1 MTEQKFGHIAR
12 EAVKHPYVI
21 RDRHVATQHPQRKGL
36 YEGDSRN
43 GVICLSER
51 LFFNEYEKNG
61 SQFAGRS
68 SYEPTGIYQVSAL
81 AYTHI
86 LTT

>member
-1 MTEQKFGHIAR
+1 MVSQNATRKLAAYKTPQLFINIA
-12 EAVKHPYVI
+12 
-21 RDRHVATQHPQRKGL
+21 VATQHPQRKGL

-68 SYEPTGIYQVSAL
+68 SYEPIGIYQVSAL
-81 AYTHI
+81 IYTQI

>member
-1 MTEQKFGHIAR
+1 MVSHNATTKTTAYKTPQLFIDIA
-12 EAVKHPYVI
+12 
-21 RDRHVATQHPQRKGL
+21 VATQHPQRKGL

-61 SQFAGRS
+61 SQFAGHS
-68 SYEPTGIYQVSAL
+68 SYEPTGTYQVSAL
-81 AYTHI
+81 ICTQI

>member
-21 RDRHVATQHPQRKGL
+21 RDRHVDTQHPQRKGL
-36 YEGDSRN
+36 YEGNSRN

-51 LFFNEYEKNG
+51 IFSMNM
-61 SQFAGRS
+61 GRTARNLRAVLLMNPLV
-68 SYEPTGIYQVSAL
+68 YIRLAL
-81 AYTHI
+81 
-86 LTT
+86 

>member
-1 MTEQKFGHIAR
+1 MQ
-12 EAVKHPYVI
+12 VI
-21 RDRHVATQHPQRKGL
+21 F
-36 YEGDSRN
+36 SRY
-43 GVICLSER
+43 
-51 LFFNEYEKNG
+51 FNEYEKNG

-81 AYTHI
+81 AFTRI

>member
-1 MTEQKFGHIAR
+1 MMQ
-12 EAVKHPYVI
+12 VI
-21 RDRHVATQHPQRKGL
+21 F
-36 YEGDSRN
+36 SRY
-43 GVICLSER
+43 
-51 LFFNEYEKNG
+51 FNEYEKNG

-81 AYTHI
+81 VYTQI

>member
-36 YEGDSRN
+36 YEGDNRYR
-43 GVICLSER
+43 VTCLSER
-51 LFFNEYEKNG
+51 LFFNEYGKNG
-61 SQFAGRS
+61 SQFAGHS
-68 SYEPTGIYQVSAL
+68 SYEPTGIYQISAL
-81 AYTHI
+81 IYTQI

>member
-1 MTEQKFGHIAR
+1 MVSHNATTKTTAYKTPQLFIDIA
-12 EAVKHPYVI
+12 V
-21 RDRHVATQHPQRKGL
+21 DTQHPQRKGL
-36 YEGDSRN
+36 YEGNSRN

-51 LFFNEYEKNG
+51 LFFNEYGKNG

-68 SYEPTGIYQVSAL
+68 SYEPIGIYQVSAL
-81 AYTHI
+81 VYTQI

>member
-1 MTEQKFGHIAR
+1 MVSQNATPKPTAYKTPQLFINIA
-12 EAVKHPYVI
+12 V
-21 RDRHVATQHPQRKGL
+21 DTQHPQRKGL
-36 YEGDSRN
+36 YEGNSRN

-68 SYEPTGIYQVSAL
+68 SYEPIGIYQVSAL
-81 AYTHI
+81 VYTQI